1 MTIAEDFS
9 TKERHFGKRRFPL
22 PTHCTSSGA
31 LATLYQGSVK
41 VQDQRSEIQRLKQQ
55 TVEKKKLDRKPYKY
69 FCFKHN
75 MNIVLEGHCQ
85 GGWRSLHPFDDIV
98 NLFYILGLC

>member
-41 VQDQRSEIQRLKQQ
+41 VQDQRSEILHLIEQWKKG
-55 TVEKKKLDRKPYKY
+55 EKMRKT
-69 FCFKHN
+69 
-75 MNIVLEGHCQ
+75 
-85 GGWRSLHPFDDIV
+85 
-98 NLFYILGLC
+98 